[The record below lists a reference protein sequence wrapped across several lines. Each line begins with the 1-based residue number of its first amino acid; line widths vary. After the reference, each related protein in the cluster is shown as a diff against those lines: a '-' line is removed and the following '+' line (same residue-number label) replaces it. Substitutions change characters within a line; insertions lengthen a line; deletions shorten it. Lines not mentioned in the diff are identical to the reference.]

1 MGDILRI
8 DGGPEGNEPLSK
20 EQNSFNK
27 KVKEIKDL
35 KKELEDLSA
44 ALEIAQDEYRKKVI
58 PLQNDFIGLTKE
70 RLRILS
76 NYYWNE
82 KLSKALKKDL
92 LEVLIA
98 ECQSLLVYGE
108 SDEDVRKWLE
118 EFENQMK
125 VGWSEDDLK
134 AEAELDEVFNNFF
147 DGFLG
152 DEEGNDFVEERNSQS
167 PGQKRKAAKQAA
179 KEEVRKRSIK
189 EIYRNLIKVFHPDK
203 EMDEAAKMEKEEIS
217 KEITK
222 AYKKNDLLALLEFE
236 TSLLVSDKAR
246 IKEIADDKLKVY
258 NEVLMEQKRDLE
270 LKLHLLKMKNEMI
283 YKGMC
288 LKNSNKQR
296 FLRKVAS
303 ELSERNDALVHQMFA
318 LQNDK
323 KYLKFFVATYL
334 GGYDEFMD

>member
-1 MGDILRI
+1 MGDILKI
-8 DGGPEGNEPLSK
+8 DGDLEGGEPLSK
-20 EQNSFNK
+20 EQNAFNK
-27 KVKEIKDL
+27 KVKEIKNL
-35 KKELEDLSA
+35 KKELEDLSK
-44 ALEIAQDEYRKKVI
+44 ALEIAQEEYRKKVI

-76 NYYWNE
+76 DYYWNE

-92 LEVLIA
+92 LEVLIT
-98 ECQSLLVYGE
+98 ECQSLIAYGD
-108 SDEDVRKWLE
+108 SDEEVRKWLE

-125 VGWSEDDLK
+125 VGWSEEDLK
-134 AEAELDEVFNNFF
+134 ADAELDESFNKFF

-152 DEEGNDFVEERNSQS
+152 DEEGNDFVEDSNYQT
-167 PGQKRKAAKQAA
+167 PGQKKKAAKQAA
-179 KEEVRKRSIK
+179 KDEVRKRSIK
-189 EIYRNLIKVFHPDK
+189 EIYRSLIKVFHPDK
-203 EMDEAAKMEKEEIS
+203 EMDETAKMEKEEIS
-217 KEITK
+217 KEITQ

-236 TSLLVSDKAR
+236 TSLLISDKAR
-246 IKEIADDKLKVY
+246 IKQIADDKLKVY
-258 NEVLMEQKRDLE
+258 NEVLTEQKRGLE
-270 LKLHLLKMKNEMI
+270 NKLYMLKMNNEAV
-283 YKGMC
+283 YRGMC
-288 LKNSNKQR
+288 MKNSNKQK